1 MRHANLVDAL
11 CGKPAAAADDAGNRR
26 LVRQTP
32 AQEDQSL
39 CGLQDPDVH
48 EKRGDLGL
56 CPQGVRPAVA
66 APWPASALGMLCVL
80 GRGEGTVG
88 AVGAGICL
96 AQCAAMLGSIFF
108 VERALRRAFP
118 DGGARR
124 DKT

>member
-1 MRHANLVDAL
+1 
-11 CGKPAAAADDAGNRR
+11 
-26 LVRQTP
+26 
-32 AQEDQSL
+32 
-39 CGLQDPDVH
+39 
-48 EKRGDLGL
+48 
-56 CPQGVRPAVA
+56 
-66 APWPASALGMLCVL
+66 MLCVL

-96 AQCAAMLGSIFF
+96 AQCAAMFGSIFF